1 MTDGRLRSINP
12 AGSATPC
19 DAEGSPSRLSAS
31 ARRTI
36 FLPSQSIIRVPRQSV
51 SRTALARRYRP
62 RHFSEVGAQEHVSQT
77 LRAAVQRDRV
87 AHAYLFC
94 GPRGVGKTTLARVL
108 AMALNCPNRTPEG
121 EPCGVCDSCE
131 RIWAGR
137 TSLDVVEIDAAS
149 NRGVDDARDLRE
161 RAMYAPSEEDR
172 FKVYIIDEAHMLTR
186 EAWNALLK
194 ILEEPPPRVIF
205 VFATTEPQ
213 KIQQAAPP
221 ILSRCQRFDFHRI
234 STGDLVA
241 RLRTVLGHE
250 GITVGDEV
258 LIPIAQKA
266 DGGMR
271 DGLSLL
277 DQVLSFTEGPPSADD
292 VRRILGLVGTEVY
305 LDLFGIIAER
315 RAADVFRFVNRM
327 LDEGYDLAEFYRG
340 LADFLRAMLII
351 RLGGGEA
358 EGIPQH
364 LQPTVADTASRF
376 APGDLLRM
384 LAQVAELDAD
394 GRFRKSGEQR
404 ILIELLLLRFAY
416 LESTVSLEDVLSAMG
431 GGSGGSGGSGDGG
444 APRGNFA
451 GGRPAQSDARPGRLT
466 EPPPTAT
473 AAPPAPQPPAAAPA
487 PAVQPPATQA
497 AAPAPAVEA
506 PAPQPVAAAPVEA
519 PAPQAPAPEAPA
531 PQPVVAAAAVE
542 APAPPAATPPAA
554 SAPAPQPAAP
564 QAAAPVPTPPAAP
577 APLRV
582 EEAPRQAARPPA
594 YDGPPPMD
602 DIPPPEFDGYVP
614 AQDEGQSYA
623 PPARERFV
631 ASPAPAPVGP
641 AAVRSEEDSDAPPRA
656 SGGPL
661 DARALNDAWKAVM
674 ADPQAIPAP
683 LRMVLRAVTR
693 VSPEGGTAVVP
704 VSAATL
710 AMEQV
715 TSAVSR
721 RGLEEALGRRL
732 GRPVSVK
739 YVATEGP
746 ATGAGSTS
754 GPTRI
759 TNESARRDRLQRM
772 MEGEP
777 VLAAAVQALDLE
789 LVD

>member
-1 MTDGRLRSINP
+1 M
-12 AGSATPC
+12 
-19 DAEGSPSRLSAS
+19 
-31 ARRTI
+31 
-36 FLPSQSIIRVPRQSV
+36 

-62 RHFSEVGAQEHVSQT
+62 RLFSEVATQEHVSET

-108 AMALNCPNRTPEG
+108 AMALNCPDRTVEG

-172 FKVYIIDEAHMLTR
+172 FKIYIIDEAHMLTR

-234 STGDLVA
+234 STGDLVG
-241 RLRTVLGHE
+241 RLRTVLGFE

-258 LIPIAQKA
+258 LLPIAQKA

-277 DQVLSFTEGPPSADD
+277 DQVLSFTEGAPSADD

-305 LDLFGIIAER
+305 LELFAIVAER
-315 RAADVFRFVNRM
+315 RAADVFRFVGRM

-340 LADFLRAMLII
+340 LADFIRALLIV
-351 RLGGGEA
+351 RLGGGEVEA
-358 EGIPQH
+358 IPQH
-364 LQPTVADTASRF
+364 LQPAVGEMAAAF

-416 LESTVSLEDVLSAMG
+416 LESTVSLEDVLAAMG
-431 GGSGGSGGSGDGG
+431 GGTGGGGDGG
-444 APRGNFA
+444 APRGNLS
-451 GGRPAQSDARPGRLT
+451 GGRPASPEAPAGRLT
-466 EPPPTAT
+466 QPTPKPE
-473 AAPPAPQPPAAAPA
+473 APPAPAEP
-487 PAVQPPATQA
+487 VR
-497 AAPAPAVEA
+497 EA
-506 PAPQPVAAAPVEA
+506 
-519 PAPQAPAPEAPA
+519 
-531 PQPVVAAAAVE
+531 
-542 APAPPAATPPAA
+542 APAPPAAPAPSPAA
-554 SAPAPQPAAP
+554 EARPNDEPEPRSE
-564 QAAAPVPTPPAAP
+564 AAP
-577 APLRV
+577 APMAEARAEFRPEPRLEPRPAPSPSATPV
-582 EEAPRQAARPPA
+582 EARPESRPQPEPRAEARAAAPAPRPAPA
-594 YDGPPPMD
+594 YDGPPSYD
-602 DIPPPEFDGYVP
+602 DVPLPPEPFDDGGYDDYDVP
-614 AQDEGQSYA
+614 
-623 PPARERFV
+623 REQ
-631 ASPAPAPVGP
+631 ASAPAP
-641 AAVRSEEDSDAPPRA
+641 RSAPGAPTVESTRAESPRA
-656 SGGPL
+656 TKASADGAPAERGGPL
-661 DARALNDAWKAVM
+661 DASELGRAWASVM
-674 ADPQAIPAP
+674 ADADAVPPA
-683 LRMVLRAVTR
+683 LRMVLRPAR
-693 VSPEGGTAVVP
+693 VSPGDGGDVVVAVSP
-704 VSAATL
+704 ATL
-710 AMEQV
+710 GMDPV
-715 TSAVSR
+715 TSPANR
-721 RGLEEALGRRL
+721 RSLQDALGRQL
-732 GRPVSVK
+732 GRRVNLR
-739 YVATEGP
+739 YVASEAP
-746 ATGAGSTS
+746 AASGGGTS
-754 GPTRI
+754 APARI
-759 TNESARRDRLQRM
+759 TSESARRDRLERM
-772 MEGEP
+772 MDGEP
-777 VLAAAVQALDLE
+777 VLAAAVQAWDLE

>member
-1 MTDGRLRSINP
+1 M
-12 AGSATPC
+12 
-19 DAEGSPSRLSAS
+19 
-31 ARRTI
+31 
-36 FLPSQSIIRVPRQSV
+36 

-62 RHFSEVGAQEHVSQT
+62 RLFSEVATQEHVSQT

-108 AMALNCPNRTPEG
+108 AMALNCPDRTPEG

-172 FKVYIIDEAHMLTR
+172 FKIYIIDEAHMLTR

-234 STGDLVA
+234 STADLVG
-241 RLRTVLGHE
+241 RLRTVLGYE

-258 LIPIAQKA
+258 LVPIAQKA

-305 LDLFGIIAER
+305 LDLFGIVADR
-315 RAADVFRFVNRM
+315 RAADVFRFVGRM

-340 LADFLRAMLII
+340 LADFIRALLIV
-351 RLGGGEA
+351 RLGGGEVEA
-358 EGIPQH
+358 IPQH
-364 LQPTVADTASRF
+364 LQPVVGEMAARF

-416 LESTVSLEDVLSAMG
+416 LESTVSLEDVLAALG
-431 GGSGGSGGSGDGG
+431 GGHGGGDGG
-444 APRGNFA
+444 APRGNVP
-451 GGRPAQSDARPGRLT
+451 GGRAAPEAHPGRRT
-466 EPPPTAT
+466 EPA
-473 AAPPAPQPPAAAPA
+473 PPAAAP
-487 PAVQPPATQA
+487 PS
-497 AAPAPAVEA
+497 
-506 PAPQPVAAAPVEA
+506 
-519 PAPQAPAPEAPA
+519 
-531 PQPVVAAAAVE
+531 
-542 APAPPAATPPAA
+542 TP
-554 SAPAPQPAAP
+554 PAPQPAARTESAP
-564 QAAAPVPTPPAAP
+564 AARSEPAP
-577 APLRV
+577 APSSIPSAEPRPV
-582 EEAPRQAARPPA
+582 PSPEAAPPFEAEPARSERPRPEPRAEAPPPPGERSSARSTPA
-594 YDGPPPMD
+594 YDGPPSYD
-602 DIPPPEFDGYVP
+602 DIPLPPEPFDEIGYDDYGP
-614 AQDEGQSYA
+614 PPRAQATMPA
-623 PPARERFV
+623 PPV
-631 ASPAPAPVGP
+631 QSTPPAAAPVSPP
-641 AAVRSEEDSDAPPRA
+641 AAGEALPVSDAP
-656 SGGPL
+656 L
-661 DARALNDAWKAVM
+661 DATELRQAWNAVLANTDAV
-674 ADPQAIPAP
+674 PPA
-683 LRMVLRAVTR
+683 LRMVLRSAR
-693 VSPEGGTAVVP
+693 VSPGEGGAVVIP
-704 VSAATL
+704 VSPATL
-710 AMEQV
+710 AIDPV
-715 TSAVSR
+715 TSTVNR
-721 RGLEEALGRRL
+721 RSLEDALGRRL
-732 GRPVSVK
+732 GRRVNVR
-739 YVATEGP
+739 YVASEAP
-746 ATGAGSTS
+746 IAASTS
-754 GPTRI
+754 GGTAPARI
-759 TNESARRDRLQRM
+759 TSESARRDRLQRM
-772 MEGEP
+772 MDGEP
-777 VLAAAVQALDLE
+777 VLAAAVQAWDLE